1 MYTLTEILL
10 ACKELIKDAKISCV
24 DLVYKDTCL
33 DILSKARLVLNNED
47 FEKLSEFVN
56 ENLRDD
62 IIPSRRRKIRVQWKN
77 EIDD

>member
-47 FEKLSEFVN
+47 FEELSEFVN

-62 IIPSRRRKIRVQWKN
+62 IIPSRRRKIRVH
-77 EIDD
+77 

>member
-1 MYTLTEILL
+1 MMTEILL

-56 ENLRDD
+56 QNLRDD
-62 IIPSRRRKIRVQWKN
+62 IIPSRRRKIRVQ
-77 EIDD
+77 

>member
-1 MYTLTEILL
+1 VYRLTEILL

-47 FEKLSEFVN
+47 FEELSEFVN

-62 IIPSRRRKIRVQWKN
+62 IIPSRRRKIRVH
-77 EIDD
+77 

>member
-1 MYTLTEILL
+1 MTEILL

-62 IIPSRRRKIRVQWKN
+62 IIPSRRRKIRVQ
-77 EIDD
+77 

>member
-47 FEKLSEFVN
+47 FEELSKFVN

-62 IIPSRRRKIRVQWKN
+62 IIPSRRRKIRVH
-77 EIDD
+77 

>member
-1 MYTLTEILL
+1 MTEILL

-47 FEKLSEFVN
+47 FEELSEFVN

-62 IIPSRRRKIRVQWKN
+62 IIPSRRRKIRVH
-77 EIDD
+77 